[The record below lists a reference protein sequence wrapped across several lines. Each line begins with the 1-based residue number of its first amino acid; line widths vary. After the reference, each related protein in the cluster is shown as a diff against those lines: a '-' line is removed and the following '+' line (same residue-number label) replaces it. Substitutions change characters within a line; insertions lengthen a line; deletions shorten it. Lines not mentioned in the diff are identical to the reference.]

1 MLKSFPRPRRLAGA
15 GLVASG
21 LALLLTVSGATAAGS
36 DVGLHATSEVFIQD
50 TLSDNGAEP
59 STVSP
64 FWHSPAIK
72 VCAWTP
78 TVPPVECPTSQDQLL
93 IGGSYHVWITLS
105 NTGTTDAVGT
115 LELRRTKPGGG
126 TNWNTD
132 WVNVATKLDVAVP
145 ADGVTRIPIQF
156 DNVPGPGHF
165 CLAALWDADGD
176 ELKPYPADHDRVVT
190 NDNNIAQ
197 RNVNSIAIGKSQ
209 SADRSFSMANN
220 QFVRTHTSLIF
231 RPVGTPFHLVGG
243 QIVVD
248 LGPVLFQRWHQAGR
262 RGSGIQQV
270 GTTTQLRLVSTTTA
284 RIEELPLDPVER
296 VTVNLRF
303 TAGSSTPAGVYGV
316 EIAQGKT
323 SVAIPCSP
331 TGAPCPPPP
340 DRLPIGGV
348 RYTIT
353 VVD

>member
-1 MLKSFPRPRRLAGA
+1 MLRTFPRPRRLAGA

-36 DVGLHATSEVFIQD
+36 DVGIAATSEVFIQD
-50 TLSDNGAEP
+50 TPSDNGVEP

-64 FWHSPAIK
+64 FWQSPAIK

-78 TVPPVECPTSQDQLL
+78 AVPPVECPTSQDQLL

-105 NTGTTDAVGT
+105 NSGTTDAVGT

-132 WVNVATKLDVAVP
+132 WVNVATKVDVPVP
-145 ADGVTRIPIQF
+145 AGGVSRVPVQF

-176 ELKPYPADHDRVVT
+176 ELKPFPADHDRVVT

-209 SADRSFSMANN
+209 SADRSFSIASN
-220 QFVRTHTSLIF
+220 QPVRTHTSLVF
-231 RPVGTPFHLVGG
+231 NSVGTPFHLVGG

-248 LGPVLFQRWHQAGR
+248 LGPVLFQRWYQAGR
-262 RGSGIQQV
+262 RGTGIQQV
-270 GTTTQLRLVSTTTA
+270 GATQLRLASTTA
-284 RIEELPLDPVER
+284 KIEELPLDPVER
-296 VTVNLRF
+296 LTANLRF
-303 TAGSSTPAGVYGV
+303 TAGGSTPAGTYGV
-316 EIAQGKT
+316 EVGQGKT
-323 SVAIPCSP
+323 SAAYPCNP
-331 TGAPCPPPP
+331 AAGPPCPTPPNRP
-340 DRLPIGGV
+340 IIGGV

-353 VVD
+353 VVE